1 VLKLRTLTGAC
12 VSAALLTSCG
22 QNSDLSLARP
32 SSAVRLLRV
41 KMVFK
46 YTGSSQTFVVPS
58 YVTEITVVARGAS
71 GAGYESSAGYAI
83 GGLGAGL
90 TAAIP
95 VTPGET
101 LTVYVGGEG
110 QPGGNHGGGGGFNG
124 GGSAGSY
131 AFGGGGSSDV
141 RTAKGRLK
149 DRVVVAAGGGGGG
162 EGWGNY
168 SYSGSSSDCFAG
180 AGGNGGS
187 SGGGSGGNGSC
198 SGSGSGGGGLRQSGG
213 GGGAGGIGRNKY
225 YRCSGASGT
234 GGALLYGGDGSSFCA
249 GSGGGGGAGYY
260 GGGGGGSGDYLEGA
274 TSTYSSGYSFG
285 AGGGGGGGGSSYVE
299 KSAKHVV
306 YHPGVWNGNGEVV
319 ISWRPS

>member
-198 SGSGSGGGGLRQSGG
+198 SGSGSGGGGGLRQSG
-213 GGGAGGIGRNKY
+213 
-225 YRCSGASGT
+225 ASGRAARFFMVAT
-234 GGALLYGGDGSSFCA
+234 VPASARARAAAAERATTAGAA
-249 GSGGGGGAGYY
+249 VA
-260 GGGGGGSGDYLEGA
+260 
-274 TSTYSSGYSFG
+274 
-285 AGGGGGGGGSSYVE
+285 
-299 KSAKHVV
+299 
-306 YHPGVWNGNGEVV
+306 VV
-319 ISWRPS
+319 IT